1 MKKEEWLRAEIA
13 KWRSDG
19 VIDTTTADT
28 LLARYKMTES
38 RFGLGA
44 ILAGAFGALLMGL
57 GVIAIFAANWD
68 CFGRAER
75 AVIAVAPV
83 VACGMA
89 ALVAKA
95 KGLRTMAL
103 WEPLG
108 ILWFISVVAASC
120 LVAQTYQVGGSVP
133 GLVLFVTALTLPVV
147 WTTRSVGAM
156 SAWLVLPIVWMF
168 SKMEWHDRSD
178 IAATVKAMLLMA
190 ASLPAYI
197 AFLRRKP
204 QRAAL
209 VLGQLA
215 TGLAYSF
222 GTGMI
227 ILRGVYPHSET
238 WWILI
243 FWICSAVVFA
253 AAAAF
258 KLPVWPKVAM
268 SVSLIATM
276 PSPGLSLPI
285 YAASLAL
292 AMGVAAWGIAK
303 ARLADM
309 NFGVVMLLWLI
320 LAKFFASRA
329 DFTVKGLVLISA
341 GIMLAVLNV
350 VLVRMKKR
358 RAE

>member
-28 LLARYKMTES
+28 LLARYKTTES

-44 ILAGAFGALLMGL
+44 VLAGAFGALLVGL

-83 VACGMA
+83 AACGLA
-89 ALVAKA
+89 TLVAKA
-95 KGLRTMAL
+95 KGLRTMTL

-133 GLVLFVTALTLPVV
+133 GLVLFVSALTLPVV
-147 WTTRSVGAM
+147 WTTRSIGAM
-156 SAWLVLPIVWMF
+156 SAWLVLPIVWIF
-168 SKMEWHDRSD
+168 SEMEWSGKND
-178 IAATVKAMLLMA
+178 IAATIKAMLLMT

-209 VLGQLA
+209 ILGQLA

-227 ILRGVYPHSET
+227 ILRGVNPHPET
-238 WWILI
+238 WWTPV
-243 FWICSAVVFA
+243 FWICSAAVFA

-258 KLPVWPKVAM
+258 KLPVWPKVALY
-268 SVSLIATM
+268 VSLVATM
-276 PSPGLSLPI
+276 PSPGLALPI

-292 AMGVAAWGIAK
+292 AAAVAAWGTAK
-303 ARLADM
+303 ARLAEM
-309 NFGVVMLLWLI
+309 NSGVVLLLWLI
-320 LAKFFASRA
+320 LAKFFASHA

-350 VLVRMKKR
+350 ILVRMKKR
-358 RAE
+358 RA